1 MLGLLLKEG
10 PEDLFDHCLLSLPL
24 AARRAVACTNHAL
37 RTRISRLSTP
47 VLRVSKEDA
56 TFENAQFV
64 ARLPG
69 LTTLFVEGETT
80 LPNGLEIARLRD
92 VARINCSCVQFETGL
107 FLGVA
112 LAAGDHRFRL
122 SSGVCVNLAPLRTR
136 DRLCLASNLTRTDLA
151 VLLGALSLNRGLC
164 ELDLSGLL
172 YLDDEEEERG
182 FAQLASVFKAALPT
196 LAGYAT
202 SGQISLRGRLYAD
215 LTYPTYPTPDSSMG
229 EPRAPFPAHPAPP
242 PAQLA
247 STRLLHAP
255 PLGDAGPHAVWQG

>member
-47 VLRVSKEDA
+47 VLRVRKEDA

-136 DRLCLASNLTRTDLA
+136 VRR
-151 VLLGALSLNRGLC
+151 
-164 ELDLSGLL
+164 
-172 YLDDEEEERG
+172 
-182 FAQLASVFKAALPT
+182 
-196 LAGYAT
+196 
-202 SGQISLRGRLYAD
+202 
-215 LTYPTYPTPDSSMG
+215 
-229 EPRAPFPAHPAPP
+229 
-242 PAQLA
+242 
-247 STRLLHAP
+247 
-255 PLGDAGPHAVWQG
+255 